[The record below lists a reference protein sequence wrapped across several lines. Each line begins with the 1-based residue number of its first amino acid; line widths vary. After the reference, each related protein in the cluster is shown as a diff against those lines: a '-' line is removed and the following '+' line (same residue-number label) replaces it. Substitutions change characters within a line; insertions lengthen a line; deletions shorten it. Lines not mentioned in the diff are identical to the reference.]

1 MTIGWKNLS
10 LAIAASAAVTGC
22 IANDDAVR
30 QSSFGFNDTASLPA
44 ERTQSRRPAAAAG
57 EEHPAGSYVIE
68 FRARTGPDIIGHSYI
83 VFGRVGPDGT
93 IVDST
98 QAGLYPSDVAG
109 FAFGIAGTQATTE
122 PVALDNAIPPSIV
135 YRHRLTAAQ
144 YERLSAAIAEA
155 RANPPTWSWLG
166 YNCNTFVADMAH
178 EAGLQ
183 TPTGG
188 SWMAPMLFVSE
199 IMQLNGN

>member
-10 LAIAASAAVTGC
+10 LAFVASAAVTGC
-22 IANDDAVR
+22 IATEDGI
-30 QSSFGFNDTASLPA
+30 SPTGYGFSDTTSLPA
-44 ERTQSRRPAAAAG
+44 ERTTSRPPVATG
-57 EEHPAGSYVIE
+57 TDYPEGSYIVE

-83 VFGRVGPDGT
+83 VFGRLGPDGA
-93 IVDST
+93 IIDST

-135 YRHRLTAAQ
+135 YRHQLTAAQ
-144 YERLSAAIAEA
+144 YDRLSAAIAEA
-155 RANPPTWSWLG
+155 RADPPTWSWLG
-166 YNCNTFVADMAH
+166 YNCNTFVADMAR

-188 SWMAPMLFVSE
+188 TWMAPMLFVSQ